1 MLIRVLVS
9 IGFFASV
16 LPALA
21 DTAAPVFGSSTQA
34 PVIIVVNP
42 ETGLPMATAELPKPV
57 IASAQ

>member
-1 MLIRVLVS
+1 MLIRVVVCLGLLVN
-9 IGFFASV
+9 A